1 MYCRQYIGLYQRSTI
16 VKMIKHLVSLSR
28 GQRVD
33 IVDVQCYRRGSH
45 TSQEILAQ
53 ERGLQGGKGG
63 KLLLKNGI
71 FGEA

>member
-1 MYCRQYIGLYQRSTI
+1 M
-16 VKMIKHLVSLSR
+16 
-28 GQRVD
+28 D
-33 IVDVQCYRRGSH
+33 IVDVQCSRGGSH